1 VAPVE
6 DNTIKLRPRAVWAA
20 LGTALAVL
28 AWYAIQFHPLDLS
41 IYLWGGRAVGQDAR
55 LYLVQ
60 AHRNWFTYPPFA
72 ATVFAPLAALPAV
85 VVQVVWELASVA
97 ALAWSAR
104 ITLELGG
111 YWPPGRPAQARML
124 AAAAGGSLLLEPVYH
139 TLYLGQVNLFL
150 LALVLTDVRRAA
162 SGRAAGIG
170 VGLAAA
176 MKLTP
181 AIFVVFFLLA
191 RRTRAAAVAA
201 ATFAG
206 CGLAGYLIAPHASR
220 LYWTRLFY
228 DVRRVYAPYI
238 SNQSL
243 YGAVSRLAGGVGHV
257 PGWYLVL
264 PLTAGAIGLA
274 TAAALARRGDWLG
287 GAAATGITGLL
298 VSPISWSHHWVW
310 IIPALAVL
318 IRAGHRR
325 AAAGGALLFAVAL
338 PWWTPHH
345 GLGFHGLETVAG
357 NSYLLA
363 GLAFG
368 GWLAW
373 GALVRAPADELRP
386 QVAELAVAGQGHGA
400 AHVRLEQR
408 HDLVDP
414 PLPAG
419 AQPVQERPPGHAGPG
434 AERDRLDDVAAPA
447 DAAVADDLDPVPD
460 RVGDRR
466 HELEDGGRAVQLP
479 PAVIGQRD
487 RLDARVRG

>member
-1 VAPVE
+1 MA
-6 DNTIKLRPRAVWAA
+6 DISIKLKPRAVGAA
-20 LGTALAVL
+20 LATALAVL
-28 AWYAIQFHPLDLS
+28 VWYAIQFHPLDLS
-41 IYLWGGRAVGQDAR
+41 IYLWGGHAVGQDAR

-72 ATVFAPLAALPAV
+72 AAVFAPLAALPAV
-85 VVQVVWELASVA
+85 VVQVAWELASVA

-104 ITLELGG
+104 ITLELAG
-111 YWPPGRPAQARML
+111 YWPPGRAAQARLL
-124 AAAAGGSLLLEPVYH
+124 AAVAGGSLLLEPVYH

-181 AIFVVFFLLA
+181 AIFVIFFLLA
-191 RRTRAAAVAA
+191 RRTRAAATAA

-228 DVRRVYAPYI
+228 DVRRVYAPYV

-243 YGAVSRLAGGVGHV
+243 YGAVSRIAGGDAHV

-264 PLTAGAIGLA
+264 PLTVGAIGLA
-274 TAAALARRGDWLG
+274 TAAAAARRGDWLG

-318 IRAGHRR
+318 LRAGHRA
-325 AAAGGALLFAVAL
+325 AAAGGALLFALAV
-338 PWWTPHH
+338 PWWTLHAP
-345 GLGFHGLETVAG
+345 LGFHGLVTVVG

-363 GLAFG
+363 GLAFL
-368 GWLAW
+368 GWL
-373 GALVRAPADELRP
+373 GGQALVPRTAPSDELRP
-386 QVAELAVAGQGHGA
+386 EVGDLAVAGQRHGP

-408 HDLVDP
+408 HDLVHAA
-414 PLPAG
+414 LPAG
-419 AQPVQERPPGHAGPG
+419 AQPVQERPPGHAGAG
-434 AERDRLDDVAAPA
+434 AERDRLDDVTAPA
-447 DAAVADDLDPVPD
+447 HAAVADDLDPVPD

-466 HELEDGGRAVQLP
+466 DELQDGGRAVQLP
-479 PAVIGQRD
+479 SAVIRQGD
-487 RLDARVRG
+487 RIDARIRG

>member
-1 VAPVE
+1 M
-6 DNTIKLRPRAVWAA
+6 
-20 LGTALAVL
+20 
-28 AWYAIQFHPLDLS
+28 
-41 IYLWGGRAVGQDAR
+41 
-55 LYLVQ
+55 
-60 AHRNWFTYPPFA
+60 
-72 ATVFAPLAALPAV
+72 FAPLAALPPV
-85 VVQVVWELASVA
+85 LVQVAWELASVA

-104 ITLELGG
+104 ITLELAG
-111 YWPPGRPAQARML
+111 YWPAARPAQTRLL
-124 AAAAGGSLLLEPVYH
+124 AAVVAGCLLLEPVYH

-162 SGRAAGIG
+162 RGQSAGIA

-181 AIFVVFFLLA
+181 AIFVIFFLLA

-228 DVRRVYAPYI
+228 DVRRVYAPYV

-243 YGAVSRLAGGVGHV
+243 YGAVSRIAGGDAHV
-257 PGWYLVL
+257 PGWYVLL

-274 TAAALARRGDWLG
+274 TAAILARRGDWLG
-287 GAAATGITGLL
+287 GAAAAGITGLL

-310 IIPALAVL
+310 IIPALAVV
-318 IRAGHRR
+318 IRAGHRV

-338 PWWTPHH
+338 PWWTLDA
-345 GLGFHGLETVAG
+345 GLGFHGLQTVVG
-357 NSYLLA
+357 DSYLLA
-363 GLAFG
+363 GLAFV
-368 GWLAW
+368 GWLARC
-373 GALVRAPADELRP
+373 ALARRPAPADELRP
-386 QVAELAVAGQGHGA
+386 QVAELAVAGQRHGPP
-400 AHVRLEQR
+400 HVRLEQR

-414 PLPAG
+414 ALPAG
-419 AQPVQERPPGHAGPG
+419 AQPVQERPPGHAGPR
-434 AERDRLDDVAAPA
+434 AERDRLDDVTAPA
-447 DAAVADDLDPVPD
+447 DAAVADDLDPVPH
-460 RVGDRR
+460 RLGDRR